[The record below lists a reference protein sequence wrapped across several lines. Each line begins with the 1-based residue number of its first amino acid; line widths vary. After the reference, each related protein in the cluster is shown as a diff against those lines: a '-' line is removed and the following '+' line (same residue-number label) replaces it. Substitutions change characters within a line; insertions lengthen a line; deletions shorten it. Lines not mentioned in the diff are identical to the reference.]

1 MATLLIPWGLVNG
14 KVKAVKDITEKDK
27 DNITCMHCGEKLILK
42 AIDSNFKT
50 KHLSHKS
57 DSKCPY
63 KSKESMKKA
72 QIHESYEHKYM
83 KFFLRDNL
91 KYFREKGIK
100 PEIINGE
107 FKLTGYRDLKI
118 KQIELE
124 KPLTPNYKPDLT
136 IITDKKTIC
145 LEIYKTN
152 RKDPQKLKEILAGIP
167 VSVYEVDI
175 NRIDEVTMQNIFKNM
190 KLIYSDIK
198 NVYDAAVEK
207 MHKMI
212 INNRDEVK
220 QLKNYNLALE
230 NEIAEYR
237 HGSRYN
243 SNFDKILWKCK
254 DDGAELYT
262 KQYWGYDEYL
272 EIDSILFEEYSVCY
286 NEGEPPFDWYPVYK
300 TRPRAI
306 YGSENIKN
314 YILGED
320 KTKIEQYE
328 LLDKENQALKE
339 EIERYKAEI
348 SKRGDEIV
356 ELEAKV
362 AELEAKARND
372 AEDIER
378 MTYTI
383 DMLKL
388 RLDEEDYDVKTGEF
402 I

>member
-1 MATLLIPWGLVNG
+1 M
-14 KVKAVKDITEKDK
+14 
-27 DNITCMHCGEKLILK
+27 
-42 AIDSNFKT
+42 
-50 KHLSHKS
+50 
-57 DSKCPY
+57 
-63 KSKESMKKA
+63 
-72 QIHESYEHKYM
+72 
-83 KFFLRDNL
+83 LR
-91 KYFREKGIK
+91 K
-100 PEIINGE
+100 
-107 FKLTGYRDLKI
+107 
-118 KQIELE
+118 
-124 KPLTPNYKPDLT
+124 
-136 IITDKKTIC
+136 
-145 LEIYKTN
+145 
-152 RKDPQKLKEILAGIP
+152 ILAGNK
-167 VSVYEVDI
+167 VNVYEVDI

-306 YGSENIKN
+306 YGTENIKN

-328 LLDKENQALKE
+328 LLNKENRALKE

-362 AELEAKARND
+362 AELEAKSRND

-383 DMLKL
+383 EMLKL